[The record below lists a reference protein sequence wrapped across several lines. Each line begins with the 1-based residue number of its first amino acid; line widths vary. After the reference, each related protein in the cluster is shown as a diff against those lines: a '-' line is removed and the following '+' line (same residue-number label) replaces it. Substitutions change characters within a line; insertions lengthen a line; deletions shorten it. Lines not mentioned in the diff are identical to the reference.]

1 MDTPGILTDESE
13 VMARKDYFEGI
24 LYNVTK
30 ELNILYPPEDINRI
44 LFLIAGDDLVDKMR
58 DYSRE
63 SKILQ
68 AAALLRVLPEVVD
81 RHDQDKPPAYILQV
95 PEYDDVYFSEDLKYI
110 PEEVQQFAVAKVV
123 DNKKLEQLKRNP
135 NGLPYW
141 GVARRGRGYR
151 KKRSRKRTKRAS
163 KRRSKRVRRKTR
175 RRKKSKRRR

>member
-1 MDTPGILTDESE
+1 
-13 VMARKDYFEGI
+13 MANERDVLRANYFDGI

-30 ELNILYPPEDINRI
+30 ELNILNPPEDINRI

-95 PEYDDVYFSEDLKYI
+95 PERDDVYFSEDLKYK
-110 PEEVQQFAVAKVV
+110 PEEVHQFTMAKVV
-123 DNKKLEQLKRNP
+123 DNKKLEQLKRK
-135 NGLPYW
+135 PYVLNL